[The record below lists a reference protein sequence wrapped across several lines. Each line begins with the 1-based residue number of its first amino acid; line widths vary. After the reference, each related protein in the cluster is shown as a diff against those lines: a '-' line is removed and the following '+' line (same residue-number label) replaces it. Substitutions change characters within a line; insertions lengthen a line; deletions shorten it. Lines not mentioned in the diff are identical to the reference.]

1 MTYIGI
7 DLHREFF
14 VAHVENRDGEKL
26 LSQKYPNSLESVGE
40 LTGRFPNSKV
50 VVEATRNWM

>member
-14 VAHVENRDGEKL
+14 VAHVENQDGEKL
-26 LSQKYPNSLESVGE
+26 LSQKYPNSPESVGE
-40 LTGRFPNSKV
+40 LTGRFPDSKV
-50 VVEATRNWM
+50 VVAIGCGL